1 MGRLIRL
8 ILLLALLIVAL
19 GFALLNAES
28 IQVDYYMGKLSIPLS
43 LALVVVLAVGAV
55 IGIIASLGMVLRAK
69 RQSAKLRKQIKNT
82 EREVTDLRVLPP
94 KYER

>member
-28 IQVDYYMGKLSIPLS
+28 IQVDYYLGKLSIPLS

-55 IGIIASLGMVLRAK
+55 IGMIASLGMVLRAK
-69 RQSAKLRKQIKNT
+69 RQNAKLRKQVKNS
-82 EREVTDLRVLPP
+82 EKQVTHLHALPP

>member
-8 ILLLALLIVAL
+8 ILLFALLIVAL

-28 IQVDYYMGKLSIPLS
+28 IQVDYYLGKLSVPLS
-43 LALVVVLAVGAV
+43 LALVVVLAMGAV
-55 IGIIASLGMVLRAK
+55 IGVIASLGMVLRAK
-69 RQSAKLRKQIKNT
+69 RQNTKLRKQVKNT
-82 EREVTDLRVLPP
+82 EKEVSHLRALPP

>member
-43 LALVVVLAVGAV
+43 LALVVVLAVGAI
-55 IGIIASLGMVLRAK
+55 IGMIASLGMVLRAK
-69 RQSAKLRKQIKNT
+69 RQNAKLRKQVKNT
-82 EREVTDLRVLPP
+82 EKEVTDLRALPP

>member
-1 MGRLIRL
+1 MGRIIRL

-28 IQVDYYMGKLSIPLS
+28 VQVDYYMGKLSVPLS
-43 LALVVVLAVGAV
+43 LALVVVLAIGAI
-55 IGIIASLGMVLRAK
+55 IGMIASLGMVLRAK
-69 RQSAKLRKQIKNT
+69 RQNAKLRKQVKNT
-82 EREVTDLRVLPP
+82 EKEVTDLRALPP

>member
-28 IQVDYYMGKLSIPLS
+28 IQVDYYMGKISIPLS
-43 LALVVVLAVGAV
+43 LALVVVLAVGAI
-55 IGIIASLGMVLRAK
+55 IGMIASLGMVLSAK
-69 RQSAKLRKQIKNT
+69 RQNAKLRKQVKNT
-82 EREVTDLRVLPP
+82 EKEVTDLRALPP